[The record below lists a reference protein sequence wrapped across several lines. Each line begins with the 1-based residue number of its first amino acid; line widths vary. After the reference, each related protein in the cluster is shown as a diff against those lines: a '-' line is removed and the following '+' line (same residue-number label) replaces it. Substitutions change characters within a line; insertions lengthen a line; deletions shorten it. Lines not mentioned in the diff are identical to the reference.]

1 MAIYLLKSNLIL
13 IMLYMFYRL
22 MMTRDTFF
30 VCRRMALMGIVMLS
44 AVLPMVRLPWLVGRS
59 EAAAS
64 MAHVY
69 AEVVL
74 PVVPVY
80 ADSSTLTWIDV
91 VTAVYALV
99 AALLALRLTWQLY
112 GIVRLARCT
121 PVIEVDGVRVH
132 RLSGDESPCSFF
144 HEIFVS
150 RRDLE
155 AGATGEVIVHELAHA
170 RQFHSIDVLVAEVVC
185 IVGWCNPCCHL
196 LRREVRLNL
205 EYLADEAVLAGGCA
219 RKPYQYH
226 LLAMVTRP
234 SRQDLTSHLNVLP
247 LKNRIRMMNRKR
259 TPNVGKLKYLF
270 FVPLALG
277 LLAVSHVEVIARDLA
292 RRSVA
297 VGELS
302 HGIGQVLGRE
312 VALREPRAAVAVAP
326 STAVPVS
333 GSLEA
338 KADTVSPRSED
349 GARVFDLV
357 ETMPSFPGGMA
368 ELMRYLGSQIKYPA
382 EVWKAGIQG
391 RVVVTFVVE
400 KDGQVSEPTVNRSV
414 HPLLA
419 AEALRVVRGMPRW
432 TPGMRHGEP
441 VRVRYTL
448 PIMFSLG
455 SHGKPSVSPGA
466 EKAETPLVYID
477 GVRRP
482 LTDMDGIKKER
493 IESVN
498 VLKGD
503 KAVARFG
510 EEARAGVIL
519 IVMKK

>member
-1 MAIYLLKSNLIL
+1 MTIYLLKSHLIL
-13 IMLYMFYRL
+13 IMLYGFYRL
-22 MMTRDTFF
+22 MMIRDTFF
-30 VCRRMALMGIVMLS
+30 VYRRMALMGIVLLS
-44 AVLPMVRLPWLVGRS
+44 VVLPAIQWPWLAGRG
-59 EAAAS
+59 ETMVA
-64 MAHVY
+64 MAHTY
-69 AEVVL
+69 AEVVV
-74 PVVPVY
+74 PVVHVY
-80 ADSSTLTWIDV
+80 APQSPPTWLDV
-91 VTAVYALV
+91 LAWTYWLV
-99 AALLALRLTWQLY
+99 VALLMGRLIWRL
-112 GIVRLARCT
+112 GRIVWVVRHT
-121 PVIEVDGVRVH
+121 PFVRVDGVRVH
-132 RLSGDESPCSFF
+132 RLPGGESPYSFF
-144 HEIFVS
+144 RDVFVS
-150 RRDLE
+150 QDD
-155 AGATGEVIVHELAHA
+155 GAFGTGREVMVHELAHA
-170 RQFHSIDVLVAEVVC
+170 RQLHSVDVLIAELVS

-205 EYLADEAVLAGGCA
+205 EYLADEAVLAEGFA

-226 LLAMVTRP
+226 LLAMATRP
-234 SRQDLTSHLNVLP
+234 PRQGLTSHLNVLP
-247 LKNRIRMMNRKR
+247 LKNRIRMMNCKR
-259 TPNVGKLKYLF
+259 TPNVRKAKYLL

-277 LLAVSHVEVIARDLA
+277 LLAVSHVEVIARELA
-292 RRSVA
+292 RRSATVA
-297 VGELS
+297 ELS
-302 HGIGQVLGRE
+302 HGVGQVLGRE
-312 VALREPRAAVAVAP
+312 VTPREPRAVVTVA
-326 STAVPVS
+326 PVS
-333 GSLEA
+333 GPEEA
-338 KADTVSPRSED
+338 KADTVPPRSED
-349 GARVFDLV
+349 GSRVFDLV

-432 TPGMRHGEP
+432 TPGMRDGEP

-455 SHGKPSVSPGA
+455 SHKKPSASPDA

-482 LTDMDGIKKER
+482 LTDMDGIKKEM
-493 IESVN
+493 IESVS

-503 KAVARFG
+503 EAVARFG

-519 IVMKK
+519 VVMKK